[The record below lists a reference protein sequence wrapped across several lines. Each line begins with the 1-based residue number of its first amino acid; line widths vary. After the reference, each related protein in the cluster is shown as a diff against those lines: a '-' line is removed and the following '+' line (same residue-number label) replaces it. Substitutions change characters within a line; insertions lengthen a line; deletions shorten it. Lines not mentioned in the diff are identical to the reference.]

1 MRVRHYF
8 PKTALALVGVLS
20 FAGCF
25 KSPASTSELR
35 CTDSQYCP
43 THFSCIRPD
52 AQMVGHCEPSRDDA
66 GATLDGDQG
75 TRDGAPDVSLADVSS
90 RVDAWPDLVVD
101 ADRPSE
107 NPVDATDTAL
117 GGSGGTSAT
126 GGSSGG
132 SVAGSGGR
140 GGSGGAAG
148 AGGTGGQSGTG
159 GLTGGSSGATGGKGG
174 AGGGGSGGAAGGD
187 GCATCTGACQSCV
200 DGKCVLSKSGTVCR
214 GAINEC
220 DEAEKCTGDSAQC
233 PTDAFKPA
241 TTSCASA
248 SCLGNQFTEARHCS
262 GTAAT
267 CAPAA
272 SPKNCGKYTCS
283 DAGCKTTCGGAAD
296 CQSPSVCNPDLKT
309 CGGPYYTSVSVGG
322 QHTCAV
328 VSDGTVRCWGRNEGG
343 ELGMGQK
350 ADQSSPPDPTVFAV
364 QNLSNA
370 TSVRANL
377 NRSCGILAE
386 KTVSCWGWGAGGR
399 LGDNTSTVRA
409 YPGPVPG
416 LANVSDLS
424 LGTDHACVVFTSGA
438 VSSVSCW
445 GGNGSGQAGLDP
457 ATSSVVPTPQTI
469 SGFTN
474 VLQVSGGVNHSCMV
488 LKTGQVLCWGANDSG
503 QLGGGPGDAA
513 FSPKLV
519 DWATNVASVFAG
531 ATFTCAC
538 LKSGEVQCWGLLPG
552 ALSSTQL
559 LLSPTSVPGLANT
572 TSLVQ
577 IDTKICGVTP
587 TGTIS
592 CVESE
597 TSSATQ
603 IAGLA
608 DVKMLSAAGHA
619 CALVKGGTVKCWGSN
634 LYGQLGDETTNDSD
648 TPVTAKG
655 P

>member
-1 MRVRHYF
+1 
-8 PKTALALVGVLS
+8 
-20 FAGCF
+20 
-25 KSPASTSELR
+25 
-35 CTDSQYCP
+35 
-43 THFSCIRPD
+43 
-52 AQMVGHCEPSRDDA
+52 
-66 GATLDGDQG
+66 
-75 TRDGAPDVSLADVSS
+75 
-90 RVDAWPDLVVD
+90 
-101 ADRPSE
+101 
-107 NPVDATDTAL
+107 
-117 GGSGGTSAT
+117 
-126 GGSSGG
+126 
-132 SVAGSGGR
+132 
-140 GGSGGAAG
+140 
-148 AGGTGGQSGTG
+148 
-159 GLTGGSSGATGGKGG
+159 
-174 AGGGGSGGAAGGD
+174 
-187 GCATCTGACQSCV
+187 
-200 DGKCVLSKSGTVCR
+200 
-214 GAINEC
+214 
-220 DEAEKCTGDSAQC
+220 
-233 PTDAFKPA
+233 
-241 TTSCASA
+241 
-248 SCLGNQFTEARHCS
+248 
-262 GTAAT
+262 
-267 CAPAA
+267 
-272 SPKNCGKYTCS
+272 
-283 DAGCKTTCGGAAD
+283 
-296 CQSPSVCNPDLKT
+296 
-309 CGGPYYTSVSVGG
+309 
-322 QHTCAV
+322 
-328 VSDGTVRCWGRNEGG
+328 
-343 ELGMGQK
+343 
-350 ADQSSPPDPTVFAV
+350 
-364 QNLSNA
+364 
-370 TSVRANL
+370 
-377 NRSCGILAE
+377 
-386 KTVSCWGWGAGGR
+386 
-399 LGDNTSTVRA
+399 
-409 YPGPVPG
+409 
-416 LANVSDLS
+416 
-424 LGTDHACVVFTSGA
+424 
-438 VSSVSCW
+438 
-445 GGNGSGQAGLDP
+445 LDP